1 MYIIYDILLQIFT
14 IMNTRKQ
21 AIVHSELKGCDDF
34 FHAKQEWYKMVNCWY
49 FEILMTACSTV
60 QDVIYV
66 WNISI

>member
-34 FHAKQEWYKMVNCWY
+34 FHTKQE
-49 FEILMTACSTV
+49 
-60 QDVIYV
+60 
-66 WNISI
+66 